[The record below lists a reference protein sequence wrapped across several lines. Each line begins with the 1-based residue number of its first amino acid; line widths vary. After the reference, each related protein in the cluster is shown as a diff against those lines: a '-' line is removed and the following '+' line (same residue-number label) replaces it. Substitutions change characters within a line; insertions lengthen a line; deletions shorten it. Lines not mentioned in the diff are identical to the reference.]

1 MKRIQPKIDELKE
14 RFKNDRAKLQKA
26 QAELLNKEGALPPLS
41 GCLPIFLQIPVFF
54 GLFAALRSNFDLRQA
69 PFHLWIHD
77 LSEPDRMFRI
87 DVTLPL
93 IGTIEFFNL
102 LPPLMVG
109 LWILQQKFMPTPSD
123 PQQARMQRM
132 MMWMPVLMGFF
143 LYNYAAGLSLYMITQ
158 SALGIFEISV
168 IKKFWPID
176 ATERARQKPGWLA
189 RIAEMQK
196 RQVEEMQRSRGRAP
210 VARERR
216 KTRR

>member
-14 RFKNDRAKLQKA
+14 RYKNDRAKLQKA
-26 QAELLNKEGALPPLS
+26 QAELLQKEGAMPPLS

-93 IGTIEFFNL
+93 IGTVPYFNL

-109 LWILQQKFMPTPSD
+109 LWILQQRFMPKPSD
-123 PQQARMQRM
+123 PQQARMQSM

-158 SALGIFEISV
+158 STLGIFELGV
-168 IKKFWPID
+168 IKRFWPVD
-176 ATERARQKPGWLA
+176 ATEHAKKTGWFARF
-189 RIAEMQK
+189 AEMQR
-196 RQVEEMQRSRGRAP
+196 RQMEEMQKARGRSP
-210 VARERR
+210 SAREKRKKKRR
-216 KTRR
+216 